1 MAVDVLFDGNRSV
14 HMPRAPAPAIGRIQG
29 RTSYHALAEHLRE
42 RILSGHIPEGSPL
55 PNERELGDST
65 GLSRGS
71 VREALRMLEVEGLL
85 SIKTGRNGGGT
96 IRLPDTGGVS
106 RTLGA
111 YVRGQQVPFDSVLE
125 AREALEPA
133 LASLAATHR
142 TPVDIAAIAAAAGEL
157 AAADDTA
164 RFIAANT
171 QWHWAVAQASQNRLL
186 IAVVAALSN
195 LLHQSNVENFVSQ
208 DVRQAVIRAHAGI
221 ENAIRM
227 GDADAAHRRMARH
240 VKSYR
245 QQVAP
250 VAPESIAVALP

>member
-1 MAVDVLFDGNRSV
+1 M
-14 HMPRAPAPAIGRIQG
+14 IGRIQG
-29 RTSYHALAEHLRE
+29 RKSYQALADHLRE

-85 SIKTGRNGGGT
+85 SIKPGRNGGST

-111 YVRGQQVPFDSVLE
+111 YVRGQQISFDSVME

-133 LASLAATHR
+133 LASLAAAHR
-142 TPVDIAAIAAAAGEL
+142 TQEDMAAIAKATRELSIAG
-157 AAADDTA
+157 DDNA
-164 RFIAANT
+164 RFIAANN
-171 QWHWAVAQASQNRLL
+171 QWHWAVAQASQNPLL
-186 IAVVAALSN
+186 IAVVAALSD
-195 LLHQSNVENFVSQ
+195 LLHRSNVEAFVSL
-208 DVRQAVIRAHAGI
+208 DVRRAVIRAHAGI
-221 ENAIRM
+221 EDAIRA

-250 VAPESIAVALP
+250 VAPDSIVLALPEDND

>member
-1 MAVDVLFDGNRSV
+1 VPFDGNRLAP
-14 HMPRAPAPAIGRIQG
+14 MPRAPAPEIGRIQG
-29 RTSYHALAEHLRE
+29 RKSYHALAEHLRE

-85 SIKTGRNGGGT
+85 SIKAGRNGGST

-111 YVRGQQVPFDSVLE
+111 YVRGQQITFDSVLE
-125 AREALEPA
+125 AREVLEPA
-133 LASLAATHR
+133 LASLAAAHR
-142 TPVDIAAIAAAAGEL
+142 TPDDIAAIAEAARALTAAG
-157 AAADDTA
+157 DDNA
-164 RFIAANT
+164 RFIAANS

-186 IAVVAALSN
+186 IAVVASLSD

-208 DVRQAVIRAHAGI
+208 EVRRAVIKAHAGI
-221 ENAIRM
+221 ESAIRA
-227 GDADAAHRRMARH
+227 GDADAAQRRMARH

-250 VAPESIAVALP
+250 VAPKSIAMALP